1 MRIIRWLIYTVI
13 VGALPILVRI
23 LVYLISNHLP
33 NAVCFNPVDIVFFG
47 LTLNISNI
55 NEVSS
60 LKNQK
65 VKKGEVDVIS
75 NYKDT
80 FSGLSTLLIILLAI
94 PLGALYLGELTD
106 QTIINQT
113 TAFIGAIALGVL
125 SLVFSSIV
133 MYNVL
138 KLQKHGNN

>member
-23 LVYLISNHLP
+23 LMYIISNHIP
-33 NAVCFNPVDIVFFG
+33 NAVCFSPVDIVFFG

-55 NEVSS
+55 NEVNS
-60 LKNQK
+60 LKPK
-65 VKKGEVDVIS
+65 RTKKGEVDVIS
-75 NYKDT
+75 NYKDA
-80 FSGLSTLLIILLAI
+80 FSAFSTLLIIFLAS
-94 PLGALYLGELTD
+94 PLGALYMEELTD

-113 TAFIGAIALGVL
+113 TAFVGAIVLSVL

>member
-13 VGALPILVRI
+13 VGALPILVRVLMYI
-23 LVYLISNHLP
+23 ISNHVP
-33 NAVCFNPVDIVFFG
+33 NAVCFSPVDIVFFG

-55 NEVSS
+55 NEVNG
-60 LKNQK
+60 LKPK
-65 VKKGEVDVIS
+65 RTKKGEKDVVS
-75 NYKDT
+75 NYKDA
-80 FSGLSTLLIILLAI
+80 FSAISTLLIIFLAI
-94 PLGALYLGELTD
+94 PLGSLYMGELTD
-106 QTIINQT
+106 QTIINQA
-113 TAFIGAIALGVL
+113 TAFVGAIVLSIL

>member
-13 VGALPILVRI
+13 VGALPILVRL
-23 LVYLISNHLP
+23 LVYLISNHIP
-33 NAVCFNPVDIVFFG
+33 NALCFSPIDIVFFG

-55 NEVSS
+55 NEVNG
-60 LKNQK
+60 LKPKRTKK
-65 VKKGEVDVIS
+65 VEVDVIS
-75 NYKDT
+75 NYKDA
-80 FSGLSTLLIILLAI
+80 FSALSTLLIIFLAI
-94 PLGALYLGELTD
+94 PLGALYMGELTD

-113 TAFIGAIALGVL
+113 TAFIGAIVLSVL

>member
-1 MRIIRWLIYTVI
+1 MRIIRWLIFTVL
-13 VGALPILVRI
+13 VGALPILVRL

-33 NAVCFNPVDIVFFG
+33 DAVCLSPVDIVFFG

-60 LKNQK
+60 LKAQK

-80 FSGLSTLLIILLAI
+80 FSGLSTFLIILLAI
-94 PLGALYLGELTD
+94 PLGALYMGELTD
-106 QTIINQT
+106 QTLINQT
-113 TAFIGAIALGVL
+113 TAFIGAITLGVL

-138 KLQKHGNN
+138 KLQNHGNN

>member
-23 LVYLISNHLP
+23 LMYIISNHIP
-33 NAVCFNPVDIVFFG
+33 NAVCFSPVDIVFFG

-55 NEVSS
+55 NEVNS
-60 LKNQK
+60 LKPK
-65 VKKGEVDVIS
+65 RTKKGEVDVIS
-75 NYKDT
+75 NYKDA
-80 FSGLSTLLIILLAI
+80 FSAFSTLLIIFLAI
-94 PLGALYLGELTD
+94 PLGALYMEELTD

-113 TAFIGAIALGVL
+113 TAFVGAIVLSVL

>member
-13 VGALPILVRI
+13 VGALPILVRL

-33 NAVCFNPVDIVFFG
+33 NAVCLSPIDIVFFG

-60 LKNQK
+60 LKAQK
-65 VKKGEVDVIS
+65 IKKGEVDVIS

-80 FSGLSTLLIILLAI
+80 FSGVSTFLIVLLAI
-94 PLGALYLGELTD
+94 PLGALYMGELTD
-106 QTIINQT
+106 KRIINQT
-113 TAFIGAIALGVL
+113 TAFIGAIALGFL

-133 MYNVL
+133 MYNVI
-138 KLQKHGNN
+138 KLQKHGNI

>member
-65 VKKGEVDVIS
+65 VKKVEVDVIS

>member
-23 LVYLISNHLP
+23 LVYLISNHLS
-33 NAVCFNPVDIVFFG
+33 NAVCFSPVDIVFFG

-55 NEVSS
+55 NEVNS
-60 LKNQK
+60 LKSRK
-65 VKKGEVDVIS
+65 VRRGETDIVS
-75 NYKDT
+75 NYKDV
-80 FSGLSTLLIILLAI
+80 FSALSTLFIILLAI
-94 PLGALYLGELTD
+94 PLGALYMGELTD
-106 QTIINQT
+106 HTIINQS
-113 TAFIGAIALGVL
+113 TAFIGAIALGGL
-125 SLVFSSIV
+125 SLIFSSIV

>member
-1 MRIIRWLIYTVI
+1 
-13 VGALPILVRI
+13 
-23 LVYLISNHLP
+23 
-33 NAVCFNPVDIVFFG
+33 VFFG

-60 LKNQK
+60 LKAQK

-80 FSGLSTLLIILLAI
+80 FSGLSTFLIILLAI
-94 PLGALYLGELTD
+94 PLGALYMGELTD
-106 QTIINQT
+106 QTLINQT
-113 TAFIGAIALGVL
+113 TAFIGAITLGAL

-138 KLQKHGNN
+138 KLQNHGNN

>member
-65 VKKGEVDVIS
+65 VNKGEVDVIS

-94 PLGALYLGELTD
+94 PLGALYLGVLTD

>member
-65 VKKGEVDVIS
+65 VNKGEVDVIS

>member
-1 MRIIRWLIYTVI
+1 MRIIRWLIYTVV
-13 VGALPILVRI
+13 VGALPILVRL
-23 LVYLISNHLP
+23 LVYLISNHIP
-33 NAVCFNPVDIVFFG
+33 NAVCFSPVDIVFFG

-55 NEVSS
+55 NEVSG
-60 LKNQK
+60 LKAQK
-65 VKKGEVDVIS
+65 VKKGEVDVVS

-94 PLGALYLGELTD
+94 PLGALYMGEMTD

>member
-23 LVYLISNHLP
+23 LMYIISNHVP
-33 NAVCFNPVDIVFFG
+33 NAVCFSPVDIVFFG

-55 NEVSS
+55 NEVNG
-60 LKNQK
+60 LNPKRT
-65 VKKGEVDVIS
+65 KKGENDVVS
-75 NYKDT
+75 NYKDA
-80 FSGLSTLLIILLAI
+80 FSAISTLLIIFLSI
-94 PLGALYLGELTD
+94 PLGSLYMGELTD

-113 TAFIGAIALGVL
+113 TAFVGSIVLSIL